1 MNAEIFV
8 PIAGMATGV
17 ILLLPLVR
25 AVVRHIERKTNVP
38 RRDLDGLRD
47 DVQALRER
55 VVQLSESLEG
65 RLLDVEERVDFAERL
80 LSQREER
87 HRVGGG
93 EGR

>member
-1 MNAEIFV
+1 MNADIFV

-25 AVVRHIERKTNVP
+25 AVVRHIERKTNAP
-38 RRDLDGLRD
+38 RRELDGLRD

-87 HRVGGG
+87 HRVGRGQ
-93 EGR
+93 EG